1 MFSDSIILYGIG
13 KLILKIKND
22 YKKSNLCSVADN
34 FIDRFMNLLNKSL
47 IIQFLTSQIR
57 PEDSAIN
64 SGLLTGLQGLKV
76 IYRFLKKIAGFIINN
91 SLIISLMIYKDI
103 NFVLF
108 AILLI
113 ILPLVPTSLGL
124 IISAGIIGL
133 TVYHFCIR
141 AVHSNTRNCIYFF
154 C

>member
-76 IYRFLKKIAGFIINN
+76 IYRFLKKIAGFIINKSFGFDAN
-91 SLIISLMIYKDI
+91 ALTIS
-103 NFVLF
+103 NFLCSPYDRF
-108 AILLI
+108 LA
-113 ILPLVPTSLGL
+113 
-124 IISAGIIGL
+124 
-133 TVYHFCIR
+133 C
-141 AVHSNTRNCIYFF
+141 SNALSFNPIVSSRSKASS
-154 C
+154 